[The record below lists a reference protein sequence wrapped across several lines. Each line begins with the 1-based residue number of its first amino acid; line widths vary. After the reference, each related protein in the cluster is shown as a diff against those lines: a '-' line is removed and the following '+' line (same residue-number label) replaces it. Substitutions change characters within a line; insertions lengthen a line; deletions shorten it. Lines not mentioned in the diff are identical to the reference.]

1 MLAICDEIYS
11 ELTYGDE
18 PHHSMAEFAK
28 ENTIVINGLSKS
40 HAMTGWRVGFILAS
54 ADIIKE
60 IRKTHMYLV
69 SSTSSIS
76 QKAALEAVT
85 AGIDDALEMRK
96 EYQKRR
102 DFLYEKLSTLGF
114 KIARPNGAFYIFAKI
129 PAGQIQDS
137 MQFCVDL
144 AKKAHLSVIPGI
156 AFGKEG
162 EGYIRISYAAAMEKL
177 EEAMRRME
185 SYILGK

>member
-1 MLAICDEIYS
+1 
-11 ELTYGDE
+11 
-18 PHHSMAEFAK
+18 
-28 ENTIVINGLSKS
+28 
-40 HAMTGWRVGFILAS
+40 
-54 ADIIKE
+54 
-60 IRKTHMYLV
+60 
-69 SSTSSIS
+69 
-76 QKAALEAVT
+76 
-85 AGIDDALEMRK
+85 
-96 EYQKRR
+96 
-102 DFLYEKLSTLGF
+102 
-114 KIARPNGAFYIFAKI
+114 
-129 PAGQIQDS
+129 